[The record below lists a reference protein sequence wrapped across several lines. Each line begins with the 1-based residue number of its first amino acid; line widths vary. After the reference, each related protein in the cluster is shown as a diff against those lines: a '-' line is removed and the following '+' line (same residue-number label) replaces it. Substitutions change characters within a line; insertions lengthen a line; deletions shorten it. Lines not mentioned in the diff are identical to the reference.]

1 MTRIAKGRQ
10 SGELWDRVKL
20 ENGLV
25 GYVFQNY
32 VEKVQDIEVT
42 KVNISLENT
51 TLQKNARVDL
61 KVEVLP
67 QNATNKQLTYT
78 SSNSNVVSVNSNGRL
93 FAVSSGTATI
103 TAKSNNNRE
112 GSIQVTVYSKVT
124 GMQLKEDELCM
135 QIGENYTVTPII
147 MPQDASNPKVNFY
160 SSNEKIAMIDEN
172 GNIKAIAEG
181 SVKII
186 AQTQEGE
193 FKQEI
198 ALTVIPKLEEGAIIF
213 EDELKINGN
222 QITGVK
228 EKTTVEQILQKISTA
243 YHIEIQNGNGEK
255 LNNEDYVGTQ
265 SKIRIYDEERLI
277 IEYRIIIYGDL
288 NGDGKINSIDLLIL
302 QRHLL
307 EIQPLSGLYL
317 KAANTDKSGRR
328 PSSIDLLRMQRH
340 ILEIK
345 EIEQL

>member
-32 VEKVQDIEVT
+32 VEKIEEIEVT
-42 KVNISLENT
+42 KVNISLDNT
-51 TLQKNARVDL
+51 TLQKNERVDL
-61 KVEVLP
+61 KIEVLP
-67 QNATNKQLTYT
+67 QNATNKQLTYS
-78 SSNSNVVSVNSNGRL
+78 SSNTNVVSVNSNGRL
-93 FAVSSGTATI
+93 FAVSAGTATI
-103 TAKSNNNRE
+103 TAKSSNNKE

-124 GMQLKEDELCM
+124 GIQLKEDELCM

-147 MPQDASNPKVNFY
+147 IPPDASNTKVNFN
-160 SSNEKIAMIDEN
+160 SSNKEVATIDKN
-172 GNIKAIAEG
+172 GNIKAIQEG
-181 SVKII
+181 SAKII
-186 AQTQEGE
+186 AQTEEGG

-198 ALTVIPKLEEGAIIF
+198 ALTVIPKLEEGTIIF
-213 EDELKINGN
+213 EDELKVNGN
-222 QITGVK
+222 QITGIQ
-228 EKTTVEQILQKISTA
+228 EKTTVEEILKKITTSYT
-243 YHIEIQNGNGEK
+243 IEIQNGNGEK
-255 LNNEDYVGTQ
+255 LKSKDYVGTQ
-265 SKIRIYDEERLI
+265 SKIKIYDGEKLI

-307 EIQPLSGLYL
+307 EIQPLSGLFL
-317 KAANTDKSGRR
+317 KAANIDKTGKR
-328 PSSIDLLRMQRH
+328 PSSVDLLRIQRH